1 MSTPESR
8 VKDKVKKLLDEHGV
22 YYFMPATGGYGRSG
36 VPDFVCCFRGRFF
49 AIECKAGDNN
59 PTALQQREMTRITE
73 AGGISYVARDDSLHL
88 LPTLLAAIDAD
99 PMTVP
104 KKGVA

>member
-8 VKDKVKKLLDEHGV
+8 VKDKVKKLLDAHGV

-49 AIECKAGDNN
+49 AIECKAGLND
-59 PTALQQREMTRITE
+59 PTALQQREMRRIEE
-73 AGGISYVARDDSLHL
+73 AGGITYVARDDSLPM

-104 KKGVA
+104 KRGSA